1 MAKKRK
7 TNNPHRSRSTA
18 RRARRVAREEA
29 RARRSVSS
37 ATRASWRDELRDKRR
52 LAQSPSSVAR
62 ASGRALT
69 RRHVWGGLALGLAV
83 GVCYLPAML
92 WGGFVW
98 DDRVFTEAEP
108 VRDGIGGLW
117 RIWFSPSDITSE
129 GHYWPLTY
137 TTFWL
142 EHELWGFDPTGYHI
156 VNVVLHL
163 ANTLLLW
170 GLLARLTVP
179 GAWVVAAVF
188 AVHPLHVESVAWVIE
203 RKDVLSGA
211 FYLTAFL
218 AYLRFATA
226 RVNSLKGACETRWR
240 PYFLALA
247 LFVLG
252 MLCKS
257 IVVTLPVA
265 LLICHWWQQ
274 GRVTGAEV
282 LGLTP
287 FFAVG
292 LGMVIADLSYYKEAI
307 AMDYALLERVIIAAR
322 VLWFYVGKLLCPVRL
337 AVIYPHWA
345 VEVADPLAWSYVA
358 TGVALLA
365 LLYRYRH
372 RIGRGPLSGALFFAV
387 TLSPVL
393 GFIDFGYMQFSF
405 VADRYQYLAGIG
417 VLAVIVSA
425 AVHYAGRLPGAWQRV
440 VLLIAL
446 ATMGVLTWRHAS
458 IYRDE
463 LTFFNHVIAHNPTA
477 RNAHLNLGKA
487 LFEAGRREDGLA
499 AIQIAV
505 AQRPTSFKA
514 QLSAGLMLMHLS
526 RFDASADH
534 LRRAIE
540 LNPNH
545 RDAHYSAGMVFANLG
560 RIDDAEHHYLR
571 AVEIDPSHF
580 EALTNLGAM
589 LIGAGRFEDAASH
602 LHRALGINPRDSKAL
617 HTLALAHLRQQHYAK
632 ALALYQRV
640 VKLMPDNARAYADM
654 GIALYYLGRADE
666 ALTNLDRA
674 LSLDPTLEDARV
686 NREAIQQVK
695 NNP

>member
-7 TNNPHRSRSTA
+7 TTNPHRSRSTA
-18 RRARRVAREEA
+18 RRARRRVAREDA
-29 RARRSVSS
+29 KARRSVSS
-37 ATRASWRDELRDKRR
+37 VARASWREL
-52 LAQSPSSVAR
+52 A
-62 ASGRALT
+62 
-69 RRHVWGGLALGLAV
+69 RRHVWGILALGLLV

-108 VRDGIGGLW
+108 VRAGVDGLW

-137 TTFWL
+137 TTLWL
-142 EHELWGFDPTGYHI
+142 EHKLWGFDPTGYHI

-203 RKDVLSGA
+203 RKDVLSGV

-226 RVNSLKGACETRWR
+226 RVNPLKGASETRWR

-265 LLICHWWQQ
+265 LLIYHWWQQ
-274 GRVTGAEV
+274 GRVPGAEV
-282 LGLTP
+282 QRLMP

-292 LGMVIADLSYYKEAI
+292 LFIAIMDASFYQDNEVISFGYSFF
-307 AMDYALLERVIIAAR
+307 ERVLIAAR
-322 VLWFYVGKLLCPVRL
+322 VLWFYAGKLLWPTDL
-337 AVIYPHWA
+337 AVIYPHWE
-345 VEVADPLAWSYVA
+345 VMVADPFAWGRVVAACVLA
-358 TGVALLA
+358 G
-365 LLYRYRH
+365 LLYGFRN
-372 RIGRGPLSGALFFAV
+372 RIGRGPLAGALFFAV

-425 AVHYAGRLPGAWQRV
+425 AVHYEGRLPGAWQRV
-440 VLLIAL
+440 VLIIAL
-446 ATMGVLTWRHAS
+446 ATMGVLTWRQAS

-514 QLSAGLMLMHLS
+514 HLSAGLMLMHLS
-526 RFDASADH
+526 RFDASAHH
-534 LRRAIE
+534 LHRAIE
-540 LNPNH
+540 LNPNYPA
-545 RDAHYSAGMVFANLG
+545 AHYSAGMVLANLG
-560 RIDDAEHHYLR
+560 QIDDAEQHYLR

-589 LIGAGRFEDAASH
+589 LIGAGRFEDATPY
-602 LHRALGINPRDSKAL
+602 LHRALGINPHASKAL
-617 HTLALAHLRQQHYAK
+617 HNLALAHLRQQHYAK

-640 VKLMPDNARAYADM
+640 VKLMPSNARAYADM
-654 GIALYYLGRADE
+654 GVALYYLGRADE
-666 ALTNLDRA
+666 ALTHINRA
-674 LSLDPTLEDARV
+674 LSLDPTLEDVRA
-686 NREAIQQVK
+686 NREAIQQAKK
-695 NNP
+695 NP

>member
-7 TNNPHRSRSTA
+7 TTNPHRSRSTA
-18 RRARRVAREEA
+18 RRARRRVAREDA
-29 RARRSVSS
+29 KARRQV
-37 ATRASWRDELRDKRR
+37 
-52 LAQSPSSVAR
+52 SSVAR
-62 ASGRALT
+62 VSWRELAW
-69 RRHVWGGLALGLAV
+69 RHFWGILALGLLV

-108 VRDGIGGLW
+108 VRAGVDGLW

-137 TTFWL
+137 TTLWL
-142 EHELWGFDPTGYHI
+142 EHKLWGFDPTGYHI

-163 ANTLLLW
+163 VNTLLLW

-203 RKDVLSGA
+203 RKDVLSGV

-226 RVNSLKGACETRWR
+226 RVGQLKGASETRWR

-265 LLICHWWQQ
+265 LLIYHWWQQ

-292 LGMVIADLSYYKEAI
+292 LGMVIADMSYYKEDI

-322 VLWFYVGKLLCPVRL
+322 VLWFYVGKLLCPVGL

-358 TGVALLA
+358 TGVAVLA

-372 RIGRGPLSGALFFAV
+372 RIGRGPLAGALFFAV

-405 VADRYQYLAGIG
+405 VADRYQYLAGVG
-417 VLAVIVSA
+417 VLTVLIGAMAHGVVQ
-425 AVHYAGRLPGAWQRV
+425 LPGALQKGCLAV
-440 VLLIAL
+440 TMVAL
-446 ATMGVLTWRHAS
+446 GAMGILTWQQSGIYRDKVALWRHVMAYNTVAPIAPYNLGTALGELGRLDEAEENLRRALELDPRHAS
-458 IYRDE
+458 ALQNLASVLVRKQHHEQAVDAYRR
-463 LTFFNHVIAHNPTA
+463 LI
-477 RNAHLNLGKA
+477 
-487 LFEAGRREDGLA
+487 
-499 AIQIAV
+499 
-505 AQRPTSFKA
+505 
-514 QLSAGLMLMHLS
+514 
-526 RFDASADH
+526 
-534 LRRAIE
+534 
-540 LNPNH
+540 
-545 RDAHYSAGMVFANLG
+545 
-560 RIDDAEHHYLR
+560 
-571 AVEIDPSHF
+571 EIDPRS
-580 EALTNLGAM
+580 
-589 LIGAGRFEDAASH
+589 AA
-602 LHRALGINPRDSKAL
+602 
-617 HTLALAHLRQQHYAK
+617 AHSG
-632 ALALYQRV
+632 
-640 VKLMPDNARAYADM
+640 M
-654 GIALYYLGRADE
+654 GIALYYLGRTDE
-666 ALTNLDRA
+666 ALQSVDRA
-674 LSLDPTLEDARV
+674 LAIDPNFEEALINRKGMPQVKAHADAGVVLMAQGKLDEAEKHLRYVLQSDPKYTIALQNLALLHLKRQQYEDARDLYQRIVEMNPDNAVAHSGMGIALYHLGKVEDAIARLDKALTLDPTLEDARA
-686 NREAIQQVK
+686 NREVMKKEQK
-695 NNP
+695 

>member
-1 MAKKRK
+1 MR
-7 TNNPHRSRSTA
+7 
-18 RRARRVAREEA
+18 A
-29 RARRSVSS
+29 RAR
-37 ATRASWRDELRDKRR
+37 
-52 LAQSPSSVAR
+52 
-62 ASGRALT
+62 T
-69 RRHVWGGLALGLAV
+69 RRRQPSRESHTSQRAWTRRDALGILALGLLV
-83 GVCYLPAML
+83 GVSYGPAML

-98 DDRVFTEAEP
+98 DDRVITEAPPIRE
-108 VRDGIGGLW
+108 GASGLW
-117 RIWFSPSDITSE
+117 QIWFSAGALRMWE
-129 GHYWPLTY
+129 GHYWPLVY
-137 TTFWL
+137 STFWL
-142 EHELWGFDPTGYHI
+142 EHKLWGFDPTGYHI
-156 VNVVLHL
+156 VNVVLHF
-163 ANTLLLW
+163 ANVLLLW
-170 GLLARLTVP
+170 HLLARLTVP
-179 GAWVVAAVF
+179 GAWIISAVF

-203 RKDVLSGA
+203 RKDLLSTL
-211 FYLTAFL
+211 FYLAAFS
-218 AYLRFATA
+218 AYIRMA
-226 RVNSLKGACETRWR
+226 RDKAGYV
-240 PYFLALA
+240 LALG

-265 LLICHWWQQ
+265 LLIYHWWQQ
-274 GRVTGAEV
+274 GRVTGVQV

-292 LGMVIADLSYYKEAI
+292 LGMVIADMSYYKEDI

-322 VLWFYVGKLLCPVRL
+322 VLWFYVGKLLCPVGL

-358 TGVALLA
+358 TGVAVLA

-372 RIGRGPLSGALFFAV
+372 RIGRGPLAGALFFAV

-440 VLLIAL
+440 VLIIAL
-446 ATMGVLTWRHAS
+446 ATMGVLTWRQAS

-514 QLSAGLMLMHLS
+514 HLSAGLMLMHLS
-526 RFDASADH
+526 RFDASAHH

-540 LNPNH
+540 LNPNYP
-545 RDAHYSAGMVFANLG
+545 DAHYSAGMVLANLG
-560 RIDDAEHHYLR
+560 QIDDAEQHYLR

-589 LIGAGRFEDAASH
+589 LIGAGRFEDATPY
-602 LHRALGINPRDSKAL
+602 LHRALGINPHASKAL
-617 HTLALAHLRQQHYAK
+617 HNLALAHLRQQHYAK

-640 VKLMPDNARAYADM
+640 VKLMPNNARAYADM
-654 GIALYYLGRADE
+654 GVALYYLGRADE
-666 ALTNLDRA
+666 ALTHINRA
-674 LSLDPTLEDARV
+674 LSLDPTLEDVRA
-686 NREAIQQVK
+686 NREAIQQAQK
-695 NNP
+695 KP